1 MRESGGRAMALV
13 RDVMDSF
20 VIVIVTVIVIVI
32 VIVIVMGSPVM
43 DSLVLV
49 LVHVAYHD
57 VTVC

>member
-1 MRESGGRAMALV
+1 MALV

-20 VIVIVTVIVIVI
+20 VIVTVIVIVI